1 MSRQIYITIPI
12 TVFVLLFA
20 LSAGLSTT
28 FTYDPALIGD
38 SLLAILFSVVL
49 YLVVA
54 YTFASTPLAR
64 ALSGMLLLVGVLFA
78 LLFIFQF
85 RYQNYPETPN
95 VILKLGNSTTLLP
108 NLNLGYLHPNAAA
121 TFLEAIIP
129 IGVVFVIAR
138 RSLLSGLVSLLLT
151 AIMLY
156 AVFLTFSRGAYIGL
170 AATIP
175 IFFIAWF
182 LKRLSR
188 PLATGILVVIIVG
201 ALVGVY
207 ILLTA
212 NPATSS
218 PLVASG
224 IEVGGSRL
232 TLYRNSLF
240 LIRDY
245 VFTGIGLGDTFA
257 MIYSR
262 YSLLIQVPFLT
273 YAHSLPLAVW
283 LNQGLIGL
291 ISLAGIVVSFYL
303 FVAYVLRR
311 VVPSRLFHGA
321 WLGVTATLVHG
332 LTDARQYTESP
343 WVMPLLFVM
352 IGLTIAFG
360 RIALKE
366 ERVYIPHYLGR
377 YILRTVAVIF
387 VIGVVAFLRR
397 DTLVAAWD
405 TNQGALVEARGELA
419 PDLNVGQRNALY
431 NEAQSWY
438 MEALDS
444 DPNYAPANRR
454 LGNLFVE
461 RGNYPVAVPL
471 LETAF
476 LSESSNPAT
485 VKGLGLAY
493 VWVGR
498 TEDAA
503 QVLAKLP
510 PDADIENELYT
521 WGYYRHDDQN
531 RPLLAAYAWETGQLL
546 AAEPN
551 ADVWAGIGDFYRE
564 AQEFT
569 RAEAAYQR
577 ALEIEPDNQ
586 QAKDGLAALG
596 G

>member
-1 MSRQIYITIPI
+1 
-12 TVFVLLFA
+12 
-20 LSAGLSTT
+20 
-28 FTYDPALIGD
+28 
-38 SLLAILFSVVL
+38 
-49 YLVVA
+49 
-54 YTFASTPLAR
+54 
-64 ALSGMLLLVGVLFA
+64 
-78 LLFIFQF
+78 
-85 RYQNYPETPN
+85 
-95 VILKLGNSTTLLP
+95 
-108 NLNLGYLHPNAAA
+108 
-121 TFLEAIIP
+121 
-129 IGVVFVIAR
+129 
-138 RSLLSGLVSLLLT
+138 
-151 AIMLY
+151 MLY

-207 ILLTA
+207 TLLTA

-352 IGLTIAFG
+352 IGLTVAFG

-476 LSESSNPAT
+476 FSESSNPAT

-521 WGYYRHDDQN
+521 WGYYRHYDQN